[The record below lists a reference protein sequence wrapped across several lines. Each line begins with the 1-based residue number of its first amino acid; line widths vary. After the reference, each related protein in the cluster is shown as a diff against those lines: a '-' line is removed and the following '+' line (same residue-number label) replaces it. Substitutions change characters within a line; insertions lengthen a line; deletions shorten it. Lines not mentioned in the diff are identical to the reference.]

1 MRRRRLPP
9 KRHLT
14 ARRVRLGA
22 ELRKLREATG
32 MKAREAAALLGADAV
47 QMSQIE
53 SGVAG
58 VSAERVR
65 RLAAHYACTDEG
77 LIEALVAM
85 ATDRTRGW
93 WEDYRGVLPPVN
105 LDLAEAEHHAM
116 FLREVVITY
125 VPGLLQTPDYA
136 RAVFGY
142 MRPELPESEL
152 TPRVEHRMKRRNVIE
167 GDAPT
172 PYEAIVHEFALRI
185 RVADRH
191 VSRAQLLRILEQTEQ
206 EHVTLRVI
214 PTDQDG
220 FGGAGASMMYMGG
233 PVPQLDT
240 GLREGATGTAFIDAE
255 AQLRTLRTL
264 FRKVEKATLDPSASR
279 DFVHRLSKEL

>member
-1 MRRRRLPP
+1 MPP
-9 KRHLT
+9 RRHLT
-14 ARRVRLGA
+14 ARRVRLGT

-32 MKAREAAALLGADAV
+32 MKAREAAALLGADSV

-58 VSAERVR
+58 VSSARVR

-77 LIEALVAM
+77 LIEALAAM

-93 WEDYRGVLPPVN
+93 WEEYRGVLPPVN
-105 LDLAEAEHHAM
+105 LDLAEAEHHAT
-116 FLREVVITY
+116 FLREVVISY
-125 VPGLLQTPDYA
+125 VPGLFQTPDYA

-142 MRPELPESEL
+142 MRPELPDSEL
-152 TPRVEHRMKRRNVIE
+152 TPRVEHRMRRRTVIE
-167 GDAPT
+167 GDTPT

-185 RVADRH
+185 RVADRQ
-191 VSRAQLLRILEQTEQ
+191 VSRAQLAQILDLTER
-206 EHVTLRVI
+206 EHVTVRVI
-214 PTDQDG
+214 PIDQDG

-240 GLREGATGTAFIDAE
+240 GLREAATGTAFIDAE
-255 AQLRTLRTL
+255 PQLSTLRTL
-264 FRKVEKATLDPSASR
+264 FRKVEKATLGPAASR
-279 DFVHRLSKEL
+279 DFIHRLSKEL